1 MPRKARTKPSEVTP
15 SPLTLQPRD
24 RRKFARFTLPA
35 GYAPITVRTLDS
47 DSFDIEGVAYDVSEG
62 GIRFELDRAIKPGT
76 QVEMK
81 LQLPCGGASLRRPV
95 YAFAD
100 VVWIEDEE
108 DPGPVKMAATFA
120 RFSSDEDGQ
129 RLREQLGTHRYRA
142 AA

>member
-1 MPRKARTKPSEVTP
+1 MPRMPSRRSDE
-15 SPLTLQPRD
+15 
-24 RRKFARFTLPA
+24 RRKHARFTLPA

-47 DSFDIEGVAYDVSEG
+47 DSFDIEGVAYDLSEG
-62 GIRFELDRAIKPGT
+62 GIRFELDRPIKPGT
-76 QVEMK
+76 QIEMK
-81 LQLPCGGASLRRPV
+81 LQLPGGGGQGIRRPV

-120 RFSSDEDGQ
+120 RFSSVEDGH
-129 RLREQLGTHRYRA
+129 RLREQLGAHRFRA